1 MSKTSIIGFIASFLL
16 FSAPVFVVEGD
27 AAEPDKE
34 SEPIPLPGVVV
45 KDARPRSLTTPTVE
59 QSREELDRVPGGTTV
74 IDREEIESRVH
85 RSLEDVLL
93 FSPGVYAESF
103 AAGPEMV
110 ISIRG
115 SGILQS
121 GALVSGL
128 NVLRDGLSINHPAGY
143 AQPEIID
150 PLGISH
156 IDVYRGAN
164 ALEYGSVTLGGAI
177 NFISP
182 TGYTADRFRVG
193 FQGGSYD
200 YFRPYLSSGMAFE
213 NGLDYYIHA
222 SGYFTDGF
230 RHSDDRTLTPYV
242 NSNVGYRWNN
252 RNETRFFYDFAED
265 RIGIPGALTWSQ
277 LRNDPRQVT
286 SPAAPD
292 SRIRAPF
299 YRFVL
304 KHTAKF
310 REQDNLELGA
320 YYNLQDTYFLYEPGI
335 NFALNELW
343 KFFGLNLRHEVYL
356 PLFGKRNRIVWGAH
370 YDSGTDT
377 EWDFFNVTPTSLG
390 PVDFRAKRRAS
401 NVQVF
406 LQDQFSLTD
415 SLSLIPGL
423 QVAYS
428 KRRQKDIFPEPRA
441 ISDNYTGVS
450 PKFGVLWQ
458 ATQAVQLFG
467 NVNRSFEP
475 PIAGFGPNFFTND
488 PITGA
493 INKLDAQTATTVE
506 IGTRGRMSRINWE
519 AALYYS
525 WVKNELLTTQPNPPQ
540 PIFVNSNADTR
551 HSGIE
556 LGAEFIQPLAWFT
569 GDDQMRVRG
578 VYTYNHFRFD
588 GGSFGGNT
596 LPLLPAN
603 VGNIEFRYE
612 QPVGFYWGFNVKG
625 ASSAYVDF
633 ANTLKAKAYAVL
645 GTRLGYQSAA
655 GWSAFFE
662 GVNLTNKA
670 YANRISPTAD
680 AFGLD
685 MRRFYPGWTRMFF
698 GGFEYK
704 FGAPK

>member
-1 MSKTSIIGFIASFLL
+1 
-16 FSAPVFVVEGD
+16 
-27 AAEPDKE
+27 
-34 SEPIPLPGVVV
+34 
-45 KDARPRSLTTPTVE
+45 
-59 QSREELDRVPGGTTV
+59 VPGATTV
-74 IDREEIESRVH
+74 IDQEEITSRVH

-128 NVLRDGLSINHPAGY
+128 TVLRDGLSINFPGGY
-143 AQPEIID
+143 AQPEMID

-156 IDVYRGAN
+156 IEVYRGSN
-164 ALEYGSVTLGGAI
+164 ALEYGSATLGGAV

-193 FQGGSYD
+193 LQGGSYNF
-200 YFRPYLSSGMAFE
+200 FRPYVSSGMAFE

-230 RHSDDRTLTPYV
+230 RRSDDKTQTPYV
-242 NSNVGYRWNN
+242 NTNVGYRWNN
-252 RNETRFFYDFAED
+252 RNETRFFYDFAQD
-265 RIGIPGALTWSQ
+265 RIGIPGALTQSQ
-277 LRNDPRQVT
+277 LDHDPKQVT

-299 YRFVL
+299 SRFSL
-304 KHTAKF
+304 KHTAQF
-310 REQDNLELGA
+310 NEADRLELGA
-320 YYNLQDTYFLYEPGI
+320 YYQIQTTYFLYEPGI
-335 NFALNELW
+335 NFALNEQW
-343 KFFGLNLRHEVYL
+343 RFFGLNLRHEL
-356 PLFGKRNRIVWGAH
+356 HFPLFGKRNRVVWGAH
-370 YDSGTDT
+370 YDSGSDR
-377 EWDFFNVTPTSLG
+377 EWDFFNVTPDGLG
-390 PVDFRAKRRAS
+390 SIDFRAKRNAS
-401 NVQVF
+401 NAQFF
-406 LQDQFSLTD
+406 LQDQIAITD

-423 QVAYS
+423 QAAYS
-428 KRRQKDIFPEPRA
+428 KRRQKDIFPAASA
-441 ISDNYTGVS
+441 ISDSYTGVS

-458 ATQAVQLFG
+458 ATNAVQLFG
-467 NVNRSFEP
+467 NANRSFEP
-475 PIAGFGPNFFTND
+475 PIAGFGPNFFTDD
-488 PITGA
+488 PITGT
-493 INKLDAQTATTVE
+493 IKKLDAQTATTLE

-519 AALYYS
+519 LALYYS

-540 PIFVNSNADTR
+540 PIFVNSNADTH

-556 LGAEFIQPLAWFT
+556 LGGEFVQPLAWLT
-569 GDDQMRVRG
+569 GDDQVRMRA

-612 QPVGFYWGFNVKG
+612 QPIGFYWGFNVKG

-704 FGAPK
+704 YGAPK